1 MSSLEFLVRK
11 IQRLKKTDNSYAVD
25 DSYIKYHKEKMLYM
39 TFVNKFGIKNNTDD
53 SKMSYHDEFTV
64 TFQNKARAEKKLF
77 NFPHA
82 TRTIDDMQ
90 NYASKQRFPHKKS
103 GNTL

>member
-1 MSSLEFLVRK
+1 MRK
-11 IQRLKKTDNSYAVD
+11 IQKLKKTDTPYTVD
-25 DSYIKYHKEKMLYM
+25 ETYIKYHKEKMLYM
-39 TFVNKFGIKNNTDD
+39 TFVNKFGIRNNSDD
-53 SKMSYHDEFTV
+53 SKMSYHDEVTV

-90 NYASKQRFPHKKS
+90 NYTSKQRFSHKKS
-103 GNTL
+103 PNTL